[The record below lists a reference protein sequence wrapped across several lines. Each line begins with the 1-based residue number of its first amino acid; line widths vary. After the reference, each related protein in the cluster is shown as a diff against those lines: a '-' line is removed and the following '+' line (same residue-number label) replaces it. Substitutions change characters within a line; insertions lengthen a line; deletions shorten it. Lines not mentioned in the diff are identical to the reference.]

1 TPILVTSQYSS
12 ELTETSG
19 QFCRDGDCSSLVYYY
34 EAFNFN
40 VSAAGS
46 YTFISSSSMDTFGY
60 LYKNSFYS
68 YAPAK
73 NVIAADNDSAGDAQF
88 RLHTLLDTVTAY
100 VLVVTTFK
108 SNVNDSYSIIITDVA
123 SIALTPIG
131 ALNNG
136 MKFTSLK

>member
-1 TPILVTSQYSS
+1 
-12 ELTETSG
+12 
-19 QFCRDGDCSSLVYYY
+19 
-34 EAFNFN
+34 
-40 VSAAGS
+40 
-46 YTFISSSSMDTFGY
+46 MDTFGY